1 MKQFMMSAF
10 VILSFSVI
18 AQAEEIGVNLN
29 KIDTSQDTTISIK
42 KGDSAKTE
50 AKKVWTLSEGEEEIT
65 GDEDVLLKK
74 AQKNWKTACKE
85 WKTEFKEN
93 NKDNKVVSMNCG
105 KMSCSKEG
113 VESTC
118 SSKATHKIK
127 TLSVE

>member
-1 MKQFMMSAF
+1 MKKFIMSAF
-10 VILSFSVI
+10 VILSFSAI
-18 AQAEEIGVNLN
+18 SQAEEVGVQID

-42 KGDSAKTE
+42 KGDSAKTD

-74 AQKNWKTACKE
+74 AQKNWKAACKE
-85 WKTEFKEN
+85 WKAEFKEN
-93 NKDNKVVSMNCG
+93 NKDNKIVSMNCG
-105 KMSCSKEG
+105 KMNCAKEG
-113 VESTC
+113 VESSC